1 MRIKMFLYL
10 LINKQRC
17 ADTEISDVVS
27 ELLSALLTRLT
38 DLKSHEEDLNTSQ
51 LLSNQEVW
59 LFFEI

>member
-1 MRIKMFLYL
+1 MFLYL

-17 ADTEISDVVS
+17 ADTEIGDVVS

-59 LFFEI
+59 LFFKN

>member
-1 MRIKMFLYL
+1 MFLYL

-17 ADTEISDVVS
+17 ADTEIGDVVS

-51 LLSNQEVW
+51 LLSNQEV
-59 LFFEI
+59 